1 MTKYKIL
8 KDYESV
14 LRDVE
19 DVLGSTV
26 TTNDQLDKFGY
37 SIFKNDYLG
46 TFSSD
51 KMPKYIKNNQCFIL
65 NTDSSRSANKYG
77 HWIGFY
83 KLNGKT
89 TNCKLYYYDSF
100 ARPKEKL
107 SKYWKNKRM
116 YNANTTDREQSF
128 EESDCGSR
136 ATSWLI
142 VFRKYGL
149 KAIDVI

>member
-1 MTKYKIL
+1 MSKYQIL
-8 KDYESV
+8 KQYEQT
-14 LRDVE
+14 LMDVE
-19 DVLGSTV
+19 DILGASV
-26 TTNDQLDKFGY
+26 TTDSQLTDLGY
-37 SIFKNDYLG
+37 IIFKNDYLG

-51 KMPKYIKNNQCFIL
+51 KMPIRIKDNQCFIL
-65 NTDSSRSANKYG
+65 NTDSSRSANKFG

-83 KLNGKT
+83 KINKRLWF
-89 TNCKLYYYDSF
+89 YDSF

-116 YNANTTDREQSF
+116 YNANKTDRQQSF

-136 ATSWLI
+136 SMSFLI
-142 VFRKYGL
+142 ICRKYGL

>member
-1 MTKYKIL
+1 MTKYQIL

-26 TTNDQLDKFGY
+26 TTNDQLDKLGY
-37 SIFKNDYLG
+37 SIFKNNYLG
-46 TFSSD
+46 TYSSD
-51 KMPKYIKNNQCFIL
+51 KMPARIKDNQCFIL
-65 NTDSSRSANKYG
+65 NTDSSRSANKFG

-83 KLNGKT
+83 KINKRLWF
-89 TNCKLYYYDSF
+89 YDSF

-116 YNANTTDREQSF
+116 YNANTTDREQSYN
-128 EESDCGSR
+128 ESDCGSR
-136 ATSWLI
+136 SMSFLI
-142 VFRKYGL
+142 LMKTYGQ
-149 KAIDVI
+149 KCIDVV

>member
-1 MTKYKIL
+1 MTKYQIL
-8 KDYESV
+8 KDYEIV

-46 TFSSD
+46 TYSSD

-83 KLNGKT
+83 KINGK
-89 TNCKLYYYDSF
+89 LYFYDSF

-107 SKYWKNKRM
+107 SKFWKTKRM
-116 YNANTTDREQSF
+116 YNANTTDRDQSYNS
-128 EESDCGSR
+128 SDCGSR
-136 ATSWLI
+136 SMSFLI
-142 VFRKYGL
+142 IFRKYSE
-149 KAIDVI
+149 KCIDVI